1 MNEGTIKNF
10 DVLKGFGFITR
21 PKGKDLFFH
30 WTDMESKY
38 RDAGISPGIL
48 VAFELDAD
56 KPNRARN
63 VKIVT

>member
-1 MNEGTIKNF
+1 MNEGIIKNF

-30 WTDMESKY
+30 WTDMDSKY
-38 RDAGISPGIL
+38 RDAGISAGVL
-48 VAFELDAD
+48 VAFELDTD

-63 VKIVT
+63 VKIVS

>member
-38 RDAGISPGIL
+38 RDAGISTGVL
-48 VAFELDAD
+48 VAFELDPD

-63 VKIVT
+63 VKIVS